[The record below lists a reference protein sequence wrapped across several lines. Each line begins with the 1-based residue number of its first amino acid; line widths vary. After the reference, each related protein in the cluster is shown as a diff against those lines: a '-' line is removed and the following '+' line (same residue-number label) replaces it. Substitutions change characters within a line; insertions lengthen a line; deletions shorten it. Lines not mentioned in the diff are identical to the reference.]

1 MKTTFR
7 HSIILFVLF
16 FLACVVA
23 AHAQR
28 KGEATQDVPIAVSA
42 ISDDDLQKSNTDL
55 KDVFYAGVG
64 VGVPS
69 GGLGD
74 AASFLYG
81 AFGGYSF
88 KVSKCFSVG
97 PEVSYTHFV
106 GKDRDFGDI
115 TVEGEGF
122 DFAGVSAR
130 VDYHLSDTFGVG
142 ANYGY
147 GTYLEEN
154 SDFEDYIT
162 VGLDIRPIPG
172 LVIRPEIT
180 LQNESEQYS
189 VRVYRTF

>member
-7 HSIILFVLF
+7 NSIILFGLM

-23 AHAQR
+23 ANAQR
-28 KGEATQDVPIAVSA
+28 KAETKQDVPVAVSA

-64 VGVPS
+64 LGVPS

-88 KVSKCFSVG
+88 KVSKCFSAG
-97 PEVSYTHFV
+97 PEVNYTHFV

-122 DFAGVSAR
+122 DFLGVSAR

-162 VGLDIRPIPG
+162 IGLDVRPIPG

-180 LQNESEQYS
+180 FQNESELYS

>member
-7 HSIILFVLF
+7 NSIILFSLL
-16 FLACVVA
+16 FLACILA
-23 AHAQR
+23 ANAQR
-28 KGEATQDVPIAVSA
+28 KTETTQDVPVAVSD
-42 ISDDDLQKSNTDL
+42 ISDDDLENS
-55 KDVFYAGVG
+55 FYAGISI
-64 VGVPS
+64 GVPS
-69 GGLGD
+69 GSLGD

-88 KVSKCFSVG
+88 RVSKCFSVG
-97 PEVSYTHFV
+97 PEVNYTHFV

-130 VDYHLSDTFGVG
+130 VDYHLSDSFGVG

-162 VGLDIRPIPG
+162 VGLDIRPVPG

-180 LQNESEQYS
+180 FQNDSEQYS